1 VRHIKTIAEA
11 DFQKWDLVH
20 INLCGVTAPI
30 IPKVKELLKGSSTI
44 LMINEDYPCENF
56 QEGFSRPR
64 DFYEAIRAAD
74 FIFCQTPWDT
84 NFMNFLIKT
93 HMPDRKPDAAFV
105 PHPCDMAL
113 KNYRI
118 DYDKRIDLL
127 SCHFHRYRNELLIPS
142 MISWGLKYP
151 TILFGFVGGN
161 IPVGLFNFTAPMMSW
176 SRYFYVLAHTSLAF
190 DYVSL
195 YHCQGR
201 FPMETACLGIPTV
214 TTNHIYTGLKLFPT
228 VCHDPTDYEGLRNSL
243 QRLMDDE
250 EFYHSVAEYAYEHV
264 EDFNWT
270 NSRKRLLAALEERG
284 FKV

>member
-1 VRHIKTIAEA
+1 
-11 DFQKWDLVH
+11 
-20 INLCGVTAPI
+20 LCGVTAPL
-30 IPKVKELLKGSSTI
+30 IPKIKEYLKGSSTI
-44 LMINEDYPCENF
+44 LLINQDYPAENF
-56 QEGFSRPR
+56 QEGFVRPR
-64 DFYEAIRAAD
+64 DFYDAIRAAD

-93 HMPDRKPDAAFV
+93 HMPDRKADAAFV
-105 PHPCDMAL
+105 PHPVDVNL
-113 KNYRI
+113 KKYKI
-118 DYDKRIDLL
+118 DYDKRIDLI

-176 SRYFYVLAHTSLAF
+176 SRYFYVLAHTSLAL

-195 YHCQGR
+195 YHCMGR
-201 FPMETACLGIPTV
+201 FPLETACLGIPTV

-250 EFYHSVAEYAYEHV
+250 EFYHSVAEYAYKNV
-264 EDFNWT
+264 EEFNWE
-270 NSRKRLLAALEERG
+270 NSRKRLLMALEERG